1 MTVFYKKTV
10 QFLAF
15 IVCQVVWINTAQA
28 QQRSTVTLQSIIDS
42 AQNHLPVLLQ
52 KRALINSAN
61 AAVGDAY
68 DSHLPSVKVLDELS
82 AGSSNSTAGVYFP
95 MSIVPSVSGSIR
107 NSNDLDPEGGN
118 IGMLYGQ
125 YDLIDFGLSKAKV
138 GLAKS
143 YLGLVKSDFDK
154 EVYLLKWQSATTYF
168 DLLKNQYQLGID
180 RQNINR
186 YKDIYRVI
194 QTLTINGI
202 RPGVDSSQLIAELST
217 TRINYNN
224 TEGTI
229 NELEQQLNYYTG
241 IPTSQM
247 FIDTSIST
255 LNIPSPI
262 LYDSGLNVSNN
273 PFMSYFHRQTDYY
286 KSNQLLIKK
295 SYQPKIELLGGLWGR
310 GSSIQYDDQYKGMA
324 SGLGYQRFNYAAA
337 VSFVYDLFDPVHRR
351 DKMSENKF
359 RISASENEYNQ
370 EAEDL
375 ENNLQKANNVI
386 STIDQNLKE
395 MPLQMQAAEDAYNQ
409 RLAQYNAGIIN
420 LIDLTNAS
428 FVLYR
433 AQSDYV
439 QLLDDWY
446 NANLNKAA
454 ITGNLDQFIQS
465 IKK

>member
-15 IVCQVVWINTAQA
+15 IVCQVVWINTAQG
-28 QQRSTVTLQSIIDS
+28 QQRSTVTLQRIIDS

-61 AAVGDAY
+61 ATVGDAY
-68 DSHLPSVKVLDELS
+68 DSHLPSVKILDELS

-107 NSNDLDPEGGN
+107 NSNDLDPEAGN

-180 RQNINR
+180 HQNINR

-194 QTLTINGI
+194 QTLSINGL
-202 RPGVDSSQLIAELST
+202 RPGVDSSQLIAELSK

-224 TEGTI
+224 TEGKI

-241 IPTSQM
+241 ISTSQL

-273 PFMSYFHRQTDYY
+273 PFMSYFNRQTDYY

-295 SYQPKIELLGGLWGR
+295 SYQPKIVLLGGLWGR
-310 GSSIQYDDQYKGMA
+310 GSGIQYNDQYKGMA

-337 VSFVYDLFDPVHRR
+337 VSFVYDLFDAVHRR
-351 DKMSENKF
+351 DKMSENNFK
-359 RISASENEYNQ
+359 ISASENEYNQ

-375 ENNLQKANNVI
+375 TINLQKANNVI
-386 STIDQNLKE
+386 NTIDQNLKE
-395 MPLQMQAAEDAYNQ
+395 MPLQMQAAKDAYNQ

-446 NANLNKAA
+446 TANLNKAA